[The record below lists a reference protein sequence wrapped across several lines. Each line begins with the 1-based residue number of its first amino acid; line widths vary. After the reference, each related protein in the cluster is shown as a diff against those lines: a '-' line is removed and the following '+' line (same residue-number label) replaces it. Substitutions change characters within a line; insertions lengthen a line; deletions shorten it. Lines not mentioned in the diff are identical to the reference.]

1 MRFFRLP
8 YLLITVLLPACQ
20 LHSPAPQTPSAE
32 PAGLPEMRTIP
43 REESAVEAIP
53 SNLQRLIADLL
64 FSGLQALDDDR
75 LLTPRFDNAY
85 DYFYQALQLRPDNEI
100 ALDGMRDIVE
110 RYLELAL
117 DAGNR
122 GNFDNADLLLNR
134 AVMIDDSHPGIP
146 SVREALEAER
156 NSGDLFFPL
165 DEPTMRRQGQPS
177 RETLAEIAAQAREN
191 DAFVLITAPDDDL
204 ARWMYSVM
212 RESVAGFR
220 LRGNIEI
227 SGVTLIRLRLP
238 SP

>member
-1 MRFFRLP
+1 M
-8 YLLITVLLPACQ
+8 
-20 LHSPAPQTPSAE
+20 H
-32 PAGLPEMRTIP
+32 TI
-43 REESAVEAIP
+43 I
-53 SNLQRLIADLL
+53 
-64 FSGLQALDDDR
+64 
-75 LLTPRFDNAY
+75 
-85 DYFYQALQLRPDNEI
+85 FYQVLQLRPDNEI
-100 ALDGMRDIVE
+100 ALEGMRDIVE

-122 GNFDNADLLLNR
+122 GNFDNAYLLLNR

-165 DEPTMRRQGQPS
+165 DEPTMRRQGPPS

-191 DAFVLITAPDDDL
+191 NAFVLITAPDDDL

-212 RESVAGFR
+212 RESVSGFR